1 MLNIQFLFAKKA
13 KKSYTVVNKLNK
25 QENKMKKYKLQAT
38 ASFGLEAVVKRE
50 IENLGFENISVS
62 DGYVEFTSDL
72 RGIAKANLW
81 LRSAD
86 KVLMIIGRFQA
97 VTFEELFDNTYALPW
112 DELIPKDANF
122 IITGKSFKST
132 LSSVPACQSIVE
144 KAIIKK
150 LQTKYAISH
159 FPKTGVEYTIQAAL
173 LKNTVTITLNT
184 SGPSLHKRGY
194 RHGQV
199 IAPLKE
205 TMAAGLIQLS
215 YWKKDRIFLD
225 PCCGSGTLP
234 IEAALIGRN
243 IAPGLSRK
251 FAAELWD
258 FIPKEVWQ
266 DERKAAY
273 SAIDYDAELTIYG
286 SDINAHAVEIAK
298 QNAENAG
305 VDDCIVFRQIPF
317 NKLKLP
323 GDYGV
328 CVSNPP
334 YAERMGNLDDV
345 ERLYRD
351 MGNLFRSNK
360 TWSAYFITSHEGFEK
375 LYGKKADKKRKLFNG
390 NVKTDYYQYFGERP
404 PKKI

>member
-1 MLNIQFLFAKKA
+1 M
-13 KKSYTVVNKLNK
+13 
-25 QENKMKKYKLQAT
+25 ENFRIQAT
-38 ASFGLEAVVKRE
+38 TTFGLEAVVKRE
-50 IENLGFENISVS
+50 IENLGFENIKVS
-62 DGYVEFTSDL
+62 DGYVEYTSDY
-72 RGIAKANLW
+72 RGIVKSNLW

-86 KVLMIIGRFQA
+86 KVLLVLGKFEA
-97 VTFEELFDNTYALPW
+97 VTFEELFDQTFELPW

-122 IITGKSFKST
+122 VVTGKSFKST

-150 LQTKYAISH
+150 LQTRYDIRR
-159 FPKTGVEYTIQAAL
+159 FPKTGAEYTIQTAL

-205 TMAAGLIQLS
+205 TMAAALIQLS
-215 YWKKDRIFLD
+215 YWKKDRVFLD

-234 IEAALIGRN
+234 IEAAMIGRN
-243 IAPGLSRK
+243 IAPGLNRK
-251 FAAELWD
+251 FASENWD
-258 FIPKEVWQ
+258 FIPKGLWTE
-266 DERKAAY
+266 ERKSAY
-273 SAIDYDAELTIYG
+273 SVIDYETELKIYA
-286 SDINAHAVEIAK
+286 SDINAHAIEIAK

-305 VDDCIVFRQIPF
+305 VDDSIIFKQIPF

-334 YAERMGNLDDV
+334 YAERMGNLEDV
-345 ERLYRD
+345 ERLYTD
-351 MGNLFRSNK
+351 MGKLFKTNK

-390 NVKTDYYQYFGERP
+390 NVKTDFYQYFGERP
-404 PKKI
+404 PKTN

>member
-1 MLNIQFLFAKKA
+1 M
-13 KKSYTVVNKLNK
+13 NKI
-25 QENKMKKYKLQAT
+25 KLRAT
-38 ASFGLEAVVKRE
+38 TTFGLEAVAKRE
-50 IENLGFENISVS
+50 IEKLGFTDIKVS
-62 DGYVEFTSDL
+62 DGYVEYTADY
-72 RGIAKANLW
+72 RGIVQSNLW
-81 LRSAD
+81 LRTAD
-86 KVLMIIGRFQA
+86 KVLLVIGEFEA
-97 VTFEELFDNTYALPW
+97 VTFEELFDNTFDLPW
-112 DELIPKDANF
+112 TDLIPKDGNF
-122 IITGKSFKST
+122 IVTGKSFKST
-132 LSSVPACQSIVE
+132 LSSVPACQSITE

-150 LQTKYAISH
+150 LQTKYDIRR
-159 FPKTGVEYTIQAAL
+159 FPKTGAEYTVQVSL
-173 LKNTVTITLNT
+173 LKNKVTITLNT

-205 TMAAGLIQLS
+205 TMAAALIELS

-234 IEAALIGRN
+234 IEAAMIGRN

-251 FAAELWD
+251 FAAEDWD
-258 FIPKEVWQ
+258 FIPKELWQ
-266 DERKAAY
+266 EERKKAY
-273 SAIDYDAELTIYG
+273 SAIDYDCELQIYG

-298 QNAENAG
+298 VNAENAG
-305 VDDCIVFRQIPF
+305 VDDCIIFRQIPF
-317 NKLKLP
+317 NKLKLM

-345 ERLYRD
+345 ERLYTD
-351 MGNLFRSNK
+351 MGKLFKANK
-360 TWSAYFITSHEGFEK
+360 TWSTYFITSHEGFEK

-404 PKKI
+404 PKK

>member
-1 MLNIQFLFAKKA
+1 M
-13 KKSYTVVNKLNK
+13 NKI
-25 QENKMKKYKLQAT
+25 KLRAT
-38 ASFGLEAVVKRE
+38 TTFGLEAVAKRE
-50 IENLGFENISVS
+50 IEKLGFTDIKVS
-62 DGYVEFTSDL
+62 DGYVEYTADY
-72 RGIAKANLW
+72 RGIVQSNLW
-81 LRSAD
+81 LRTAD
-86 KVLMIIGRFQA
+86 KVLLVIGEFEA
-97 VTFEELFDNTYALPW
+97 VTFEELFDNTFDLPW
-112 DELIPKDANF
+112 TDLIPKDGNF
-122 IITGKSFKST
+122 IVTGKSFKST
-132 LSSVPACQSIVE
+132 LSSVPACQSITE

-150 LQTKYAISH
+150 LQTKYDIRRFS
-159 FPKTGVEYTIQAAL
+159 KTGAEYTVQVSL
-173 LKNTVTITLNT
+173 LKNKVTITLNT

-205 TMAAGLIQLS
+205 TMAAALIELS

-234 IEAALIGRN
+234 IEAAMIGRN

-251 FAAELWD
+251 FAAEDWD
-258 FIPKEVWQ
+258 FIPKELWQ
-266 DERKAAY
+266 EERKKAY
-273 SAIDYDAELTIYG
+273 SAIDYDCELQIYG

-298 QNAENAG
+298 VNAENAG
-305 VDDCIVFRQIPF
+305 VDDCIIFRQIPF
-317 NKLKLP
+317 NKLKLM

-345 ERLYRD
+345 ERLYTD
-351 MGNLFRSNK
+351 MGKLFKANK
-360 TWSAYFITSHEGFEK
+360 TWSTYFITSHEGFEK

-404 PKKI
+404 PKK

>member
-1 MLNIQFLFAKKA
+1 M
-13 KKSYTVVNKLNK
+13 NKI
-25 QENKMKKYKLQAT
+25 KLRAT
-38 ASFGLEAVVKRE
+38 TTFGLEAVAKRE
-50 IENLGFENISVS
+50 IEKLGFTNIKVS
-62 DGYVEFTSDL
+62 DGYVEYMADY
-72 RGIAKANLW
+72 RGIVQSNLW
-81 LRSAD
+81 LRTVD
-86 KVLMIIGRFQA
+86 KVLLVIGEFEA
-97 VTFEELFDNTYALPW
+97 VTFEELFDNTFDLPW
-112 DELIPKDANF
+112 TDLIPKDGNF
-122 IITGKSFKST
+122 IVTGKSFKST
-132 LSSVPACQSIVE
+132 LSSVPACQSITE

-150 LQTKYAISH
+150 LQTKYDIRR
-159 FPKTGVEYTIQAAL
+159 FPKTGAEYTVQVSL
-173 LKNTVTITLNT
+173 LKNKVTMTLNT

-205 TMAAGLIQLS
+205 TMAAALIELS

-234 IEAALIGRN
+234 IEAAMIGRN

-251 FAAELWD
+251 FAAEDWD
-258 FIPKEVWQ
+258 FIPKELWQ
-266 DERKAAY
+266 EERKKAY
-273 SAIDYDAELTIYG
+273 SAIDYDCELQIYG

-298 QNAENAG
+298 VNAENAG
-305 VDDCIVFRQIPF
+305 VDDCIIFRQIPF
-317 NKLKLP
+317 NKLKLM

-345 ERLYRD
+345 ERLYTD
-351 MGNLFRSNK
+351 MGKLFKANK
-360 TWSAYFITSHEGFEK
+360 TWSTYFITSHEGFEK

-404 PKKI
+404 PKK

>member
-1 MLNIQFLFAKKA
+1 M
-13 KKSYTVVNKLNK
+13 NKI
-25 QENKMKKYKLQAT
+25 KLRAT
-38 ASFGLEAVVKRE
+38 TTFGLEAVAKRE
-50 IENLGFENISVS
+50 IEKLGFTDIKVS
-62 DGYVEFTSDL
+62 DGYVEYTADY
-72 RGIAKANLW
+72 RGIVQSNLW
-81 LRSAD
+81 LRTAD
-86 KVLMIIGRFQA
+86 KVLLVIGEFEA
-97 VTFEELFDNTYALPW
+97 VTFEELFDNTFDLPW
-112 DELIPKDANF
+112 TDLIPKDGNF
-122 IITGKSFKST
+122 IVTGKSFKST
-132 LSSVPACQSIVE
+132 LSSVPACQSITE

-150 LQTKYAISH
+150 LQTKYDIRR
-159 FPKTGVEYTIQAAL
+159 FPKTGAEYTVQVSL
-173 LKNTVTITLNT
+173 LKNKVTITLNT

-205 TMAAGLIQLS
+205 TMAAALIELS

-234 IEAALIGRN
+234 IEAAMIGRN

-251 FAAELWD
+251 FAAEDWD
-258 FIPKEVWQ
+258 FIPKELWQ
-266 DERKAAY
+266 EERKKAY
-273 SAIDYDAELTIYG
+273 SAIDYDCELQIYG

-298 QNAENAG
+298 VNAENAG
-305 VDDCIVFRQIPF
+305 VDDCIIFRQIPF
-317 NKLKLP
+317 NKLKLM

-345 ERLYRD
+345 ERLYTD
-351 MGNLFRSNK
+351 IGKLFKANK
-360 TWSAYFITSHEGFEK
+360 TWSTYFITSHEGFEK

-404 PKKI
+404 PKK

>member
-1 MLNIQFLFAKKA
+1 
-13 KKSYTVVNKLNK
+13 
-25 QENKMKKYKLQAT
+25 MKEFKVQAT
-38 ASFGLEAVVKRE
+38 TTFGLEAVVKRE
-50 IENLGFENISVS
+50 IENLGYTDISVS

-72 RGIAKANLW
+72 RGIVKANLW

-86 KVLMIIGRFQA
+86 KILIIIGRFEA
-97 VTFEELFDNTYALPW
+97 VTFESLFDQTFELPW
-112 DELIPKDANF
+112 IDLIPKDANF

-144 KAIIKK
+144 KAVIKK
-150 LQTKYAISH
+150 LQTKYDIH
-159 FPKTGVEYTIQAAL
+159 RFPKSGAEYTIQVAL

-205 TMAAGLIQLS
+205 TMAAALIQLS

-225 PCCGSGTLP
+225 PCCGSGTIP
-234 IEAALIGRN
+234 IEAAMIARN
-243 IAPGLSRK
+243 IAPGLDRK
-251 FAAELWD
+251 FAAENWE
-258 FIPKEVWQ
+258 FIPQDLWKE
-266 DERKAAY
+266 ERKSAY
-273 SAIDYDAELTIYG
+273 SAIDYDTKLQIYG
-286 SDINAHAVEIAK
+286 SDINSHAIEIAK

-305 VDDCIVFRQIPF
+305 VDDCISFKQIPF

-334 YAERMGNLDDV
+334 YAERMGNLEDV
-345 ERLYRD
+345 ERLYKD
-351 MGNLFRSNK
+351 MGNLFKENK
-360 TWSAYFITSHEGFEK
+360 TWSTYFITSHEGFEK
-375 LYGKKADKKRKLFNG
+375 LYGRKADKKRKLFNG
-390 NVKTDYYQYFGERP
+390 NVKTDYYQFFGERP
-404 PKKI
+404 PKKN

>member
-1 MLNIQFLFAKKA
+1 M
-13 KKSYTVVNKLNK
+13 
-25 QENKMKKYKLQAT
+25 ENFRIQAT
-38 ASFGLEAVVKRE
+38 TTFGLEAVVKRE
-50 IENLGFENISVS
+50 IENLVFGDIKVS
-62 DGYVEFTSDL
+62 DGYVEYTSDF
-72 RGIAKANLW
+72 RGIVKSNLW

-86 KVLMIIGRFQA
+86 KVLLVLGKFEA
-97 VTFEELFDNTYALPW
+97 VTFEELFDQTFELPW

-150 LQTKYAISH
+150 LQTRYDISR
-159 FPKTGVEYTIQAAL
+159 FPKTGAEYTIQAAL

-205 TMAAGLIQLS
+205 TMAAALIQLS

-234 IEAALIGRN
+234 IEAAMIGRN

-251 FAAELWD
+251 FASENWD
-258 FIPKEVWQ
+258 FIPKELWLE
-266 DERKAAY
+266 ERKSAY
-273 SAIDYDAELTIYG
+273 SVIDYETELKIYG
-286 SDINAHAVEIAK
+286 SDINAHAIEIAK

-305 VDDCIVFRQIPF
+305 VDDSIVFRQIPF

-334 YAERMGNLDDV
+334 YAERMGNLQDV
-345 ERLYRD
+345 ERLYTD
-351 MGNLFRSNK
+351 MGKLFKTNK

-390 NVKTDYYQYFGERP
+390 NVKTDFYQYFGERP
-404 PKKI
+404 PKIN

>member
-1 MLNIQFLFAKKA
+1 M
-13 KKSYTVVNKLNK
+13 NKI
-25 QENKMKKYKLQAT
+25 KLRAT
-38 ASFGLEAVVKRE
+38 TTFGLEAVAKRE
-50 IENLGFENISVS
+50 IEKLGFTDIKVS
-62 DGYVEFTSDL
+62 DGYVEYTADY
-72 RGIAKANLW
+72 RGIVQSNLW
-81 LRSAD
+81 LRTAD
-86 KVLMIIGRFQA
+86 KVLLVIGEFEA
-97 VTFEELFDNTYALPW
+97 VTFEELFDNTFDLPW
-112 DELIPKDANF
+112 TDLIPKDGNF
-122 IITGKSFKST
+122 IVTGKSFKST
-132 LSSVPACQSIVE
+132 LSSVPACQSITE

-150 LQTKYAISH
+150 LQTKYDIRR
-159 FPKTGVEYTIQAAL
+159 FPKTGAEYTVQVSL
-173 LKNTVTITLNT
+173 LKNKVTITLNT

-205 TMAAGLIQLS
+205 TMAAALIELS

-234 IEAALIGRN
+234 IEAAMIGRN

-251 FAAELWD
+251 FAAEDWD
-258 FIPKEVWQ
+258 FIPKELWQ
-266 DERKAAY
+266 EERKKAY
-273 SAIDYDAELTIYG
+273 SAIDYDCELQIYG

-298 QNAENAG
+298 VNAENAG
-305 VDDCIVFRQIPF
+305 VDDCIIFIQIPF
-317 NKLKLP
+317 NKLKLM

-345 ERLYRD
+345 ERLYTD
-351 MGNLFRSNK
+351 IGKLFKANK
-360 TWSAYFITSHEGFEK
+360 TWSTYFITSHEGFEK

-404 PKKI
+404 PKK